1 MNTKYMRLQPK
12 HISIFKILLFFLS
25 FMLISPTIKA
35 DYHTPDYYEA
45 NVREHFKHDRWQ
57 QGKVL
62 LDEGMK
68 EYGTMSVM
76 NELAGWYYYHFH
88 NYDKARFH
96 LIKSLRDD
104 NYNTHSRELL
114 VNVEEE
120 TKNYSSA
127 ICYVNEILQNNPY
140 SRGWWKRK
148 INLYRK
154 QNNHVEADRL
164 LRRLQQIYPNDE
176 QIKKDINYQTEQ
188 NYQNLKK
195 KGNLKGQIEAL
206 KELTAND
213 PKSIE
218 YHLAYTNALL
228 QAGRIND
235 ALEAASIGARET
247 NSAELIRKKASIM
260 AEQGNY
266 IQAINYLKEA
276 QKTNR
281 AAGISAMISQ
291 LQVDAANA
299 AQLNDPYTSMGKV
312 YESTHSAEALNY
324 LLNTSI
330 SRGYYEDALTYIHDA
345 KRGRG
350 ETEDLLYKEYVVQ
363 RRLGN
368 TTTAT
373 ALLNKLYT
381 RNPYNSEVA
390 DNLALVRYEQAAGL
404 MSTGQYGEAIPN
416 LIFAADKT
424 QDAEVKRGAISRLFN
439 CYYETK
445 QYTLAN
451 EQLDLLSSL
460 YDYEAYT
467 EQKARLLQQQ
477 GRIEDALAILAQ
489 EYERTNDPAKSQA
502 LAYTYEELAIP
513 YVKSLLQAG
522 MTRQAYNTTKKAL
535 LVCPTSIDMLHQAI
549 TAADLTNNT
558 KGYEEFVAIGRALY
572 PEDPFFIVKE
582 ASIYAKSKN
591 YQEAVDLVRPEL
603 DIYPGDSTIV
613 GSFSENSMMLAL
625 GMSKDKEYE
634 KAIAVLDTAL
644 LFNANSNELLY
655 TKGLIYESM
664 HLYDSA
670 YVYQKYY
677 KPTLTDFREHGYH
690 LEELLAKTH
699 SNTLTMQYQASR
711 PGEEDTKTAN
721 AMLMYSYKTRRNEYT
736 GTFNYAGRDGISSQ
750 DKTDKDMSTGG
761 TGVQL
766 GFDWTHHFDSPW
778 TTSIGGAWS
787 NKYFPR
793 WTVRGSIERNLRNDW
808 TIGLHANYRHISTYS
823 LLYEWA
829 PNEDYNPADETSGK
843 YVLIPVAWQH
853 KYRSLISLGLTVT
866 KTIDKFVLAG
876 TADGFYMNKNLYWNG
891 NMKMQFFPKEGSS
904 NHIFA
909 VGGLGTAPQTELLDS
924 SMPVGFKK
932 LNTYVGAGGLYVF
945 NQYLSGSLSGTW
957 YTMYRS
963 KNLIGGVYDPFDP
976 IYEDASTTNFKN
988 QFYWQA
994 QVIISF

>member
-1 MNTKYMRLQPK
+1 MKPINMKTKLSST
-12 HISIFKILLFFLS
+12 IAFKVILFFTT
-25 FMLISPTIKA
+25 FMLISTNISA
-35 DYHTPDYYEA
+35 DFHTPDYYEA

-88 NYDKARFH
+88 SYDKARFH

-104 NYNTHSRELL
+104 QSNSHSRELL

-127 ICYVNEILQNNPY
+127 ICYINEILQSNPY
-140 SRGWWKRK
+140 SKGWWRRK

-154 QNNHVEADRL
+154 QGNHIEADRL
-164 LRRLQQIYPNDE
+164 LRRLLQIYPTDQQLKNDL
-176 QIKKDINYQTEQ
+176 NYQNEQ
-188 NYQNLKK
+188 NYQSLKK
-195 KGNLKGQIEAL
+195 KGDLNGQIEAL
-206 KELTAND
+206 KQLTIEE
-213 PKSIE
+213 PKNIE

-228 QAGRIND
+228 QAGRTAD
-235 ALEAASIGARET
+235 AIEAASIGARQT
-247 NSAELIRKKASIM
+247 NNVELIRKKAGIM

-281 AAGISAMISQ
+281 AAGISAMIGQ
-291 LQVDAANA
+291 LQLEA
-299 AQLNDPYTSMGKV
+299 AQAAQMNDPYTSMGKV

-373 ALLNKLYT
+373 GLLNKLYT
-381 RNPYNSEVA
+381 RNPNNSEVA
-390 DNLALVRYEQAAGL
+390 DNLALVRYEQAASL
-404 MSTGQYGEAIPN
+404 MSTGQYGDAIPN

-424 QDAEVKRGAISRLFN
+424 QDEEVKRGAISRLFN

-460 YDYEAYT
+460 YDYSSYA
-467 EQKARLLQQQ
+467 EQKSRLLQQQ
-477 GRIEDALAILAQ
+477 GRIEEALALLAN
-489 EYERTNDPAKSQA
+489 EYDRSSDPSKSQA
-502 LAYTYEELAIP
+502 LAYTYEEIAIP
-513 YVKSLLQAG
+513 YIKGLLQTG
-522 MTRQAYNTTKKAL
+522 MTRQAYNASKKAL
-535 LVCPTSIDMLHQAI
+535 LVCPTSIDLLHQAI

-558 KGYEEFVAIGRALY
+558 KGYEEFVAIGRARY

-591 YQEAVDLVRPEL
+591 YQEAVDLIRPEL
-603 DIYPGDSTIV
+603 DTYPGDSTIV

-625 GMSKDKEYE
+625 GLSKEKEHE

-644 LFNANSNELLY
+644 MFNSTNNELLY
-655 TKGLIYESM
+655 AKGLIYESM

-690 LEELLAKTH
+690 LEELQSKTH
-699 SNTLTMQYQASR
+699 SNTLTLQYQESR
-711 PGEEDTKTAN
+711 PGEEDSKTAN
-721 AMLMYSYKTRRNEYT
+721 ATLIYSHKTRRNEYT
-736 GTFNYAGRDGISSQ
+736 GTINYAGRDGISSES
-750 DKTDKDMSTGG
+750 KSAKDMSTGG

-793 WTVRGSIERNLRNDW
+793 WTVRGSIDRNLRNEW
-808 TIGLHANYRHISTYS
+808 IVGLHANYRQITAYS

-829 PNEDYNPADETSGK
+829 PNEDYDPADESSGK
-843 YVLIPVAWQH
+843 YVLIPVAWDQ
-853 KYRSLISLGLTVT
+853 KYRSLFSLGTTVT

-876 TADGFYMNKNLYWNG
+876 TVDGFYMNKNLYWNAG
-891 NMKMQFFPKEGSS
+891 AKMQFFPKEGSS
-904 NHIFA
+904 NHVFA
-909 VGGLGTAPQTELLDS
+909 VCGLGTAPQTELLDS

-963 KNLIGGVYDPFDP
+963 KNLIAGVYDPFAP
-976 IYEDASTTNFKN
+976 IYEDASTTNYKN

-994 QVIISF
+994 QILISF